1 MITDRRIIEIRYL
14 SKGELVVIAVVKDIH
29 EVAIEWMDVLDLGKF
44 CENSAKLLRDV
55 GLCEFDLAHVKC
67 ADSRYL
73 ELLVDL

>member
-1 MITDRRIIEIRYL
+1 MIADRSIEIRYL
-14 SKGELVVIAVVKDIH
+14 SKGELVVIAVVKDVH
-29 EVAIEWMDVLDLGKF
+29 EVAVERMDVLDLGEF
-44 CENSAKLLRDV
+44 CENSAELLGDV